1 MNQFCP
7 FCCSVDEPVLPF
19 CCSVDEHVLPFCCSV
34 DQYEPVLLLSG
45 SEDEPVL
52 LLSGSVDG
60 PVLLSVGLSSWWS
73 SDEKLVLN
81 DLLYC
86 TCTAYNCTGI
96 QSTYTV
102 CRGQYTVCV
111 LWSSTCIRNST
122 YILRGSYSMTA
133 NRFFTFVILQAG
145 RIYNLHAVRDLRVK
159 ILFCFN
165 VAFWRTIQKK
175 FKTNSRS
182 RVKNIQNSNLK

>member
-60 PVLLSVGLSSWWS
+60 PVLLSVGLSWWWS

-86 TCTAYNCTGI
+86 TCTAYNCTWI

-111 LWSSTCIRNST
+111 YVSWSSMCIRNST
-122 YILRGSYSMTA
+122 YSTGKLFNDREQIFY
-133 NRFFTFVILQAG
+133 ICHIAG
-145 RIYNLHAVRDLRVK
+145 RPHIQFACGPGLTGKNFV
-159 ILFCFN
+159 LF
-165 VAFWRTIQKK
+165 
-175 FKTNSRS
+175 
-182 RVKNIQNSNLK
+182 